1 MEGAGTNR
9 LGPLTLILL
18 VAAAMAL
25 VACGGGGGGDDDEDE
40 PTVEEVEET
49 PTEEA
54 AATTA
59 TINQDFWHAGWKVTL
74 EDAALSTDEFGAA
87 TVTINA
93 TFENLGETD
102 SSFNSQLALTS
113 GGNSY
118 TSDDFNSELPTV
130 PAGLT
135 NDGVF
140 AFTVDEQFSFDDA
153 TLTVGAPEGNQ
164 AVVPLGANSP
174 DELVTLEPQVIAVN
188 GSATAGPIAFTV
200 TEAEIRADRPDWSDQ
215 VEAGKLA
222 MTVRFEVTPGAGIE
236 IGEGVLQSQ
245 NVALM
250 QPDGTALAVLDD
262 GRSGV
267 NELLQGREGTTIS
280 DLSARFLIDA
290 PAEGD
295 YVFIIRGPYGPDRAE
310 VEGQVIITV
319 PAAASGSQTAEP
331 ATTATP

>member
-1 MEGAGTNR
+1 MPRNR
-9 LGPLTLILL
+9 SFWLPTL
-18 VAAAMAL
+18 AL
-25 VACGGGGGGDDDEDE
+25 VIAIALTFAACGGGGGGDDEEE
-40 PTVEEVEET
+40 PTTEEAAAT

-54 AATTA
+54 AASSA
-59 TINQDFWHAGWKVTL
+59 TINESFWHAGWKVTL
-74 EDAALSTDEFGAA
+74 ADGEVVTDEFGA
-87 TVTINA
+87 VTANLNA

-102 SSFNSQLALTS
+102 SAFNSQLALTS

-118 TSDDFNSELPTV
+118 AADDLNSDLPTV

-140 AFTVDEQFSFDDA
+140 AFTVDEEFSFDDA
-153 TLTVGAPEGNQ
+153 TLIVGAPEGNQ
-164 AVVPLGANSP
+164 AIVPLGPDSP
-174 DELVTLEPQVIAVN
+174 DELVTLEPQVIMVN
-188 GSATAGPIAFTV
+188 GSANAGPIAFTV
-200 TEAEIRADRPDWSDQ
+200 IQAEVRADRPDWSDQ
-215 VEAGKLA
+215 VEAGSLA
-222 MTVRFEVTPGAGIE
+222 MTVSFEVTPATGIE

-250 QPDGTALAVLDD
+250 QPDGTALAVMDD

-290 PAEGD
+290 PAQGD
-295 YVFIIRGPYGPDRAE
+295 YAFIIRGPYGPDRAQ

-319 PAAASGSQTAEP
+319 PAATSGPETAP
-331 ATTATP
+331 APTTPTP